1 MNKNLLLSLT
11 TAVAVMFACTSHA
24 QTPATITDLL
34 GNNPTPTGPD
44 DILVLDESNSGEPS
58 GLNYYIDNGNPPG
71 EIFLTPNTHPGGYV
85 LTNLSIVMGGGS
97 GGGINTFAQPYL
109 LRIYSYDPASSNTV
123 LLATYQSQDF
133 TYFTGDWVQWS
144 GVSVGLAANS
154 YYAFTFNRGAQ
165 GWEMLGAESG
175 DEYPAG
181 QAVLIPKAGGQLTP
195 AAYSTVAGWDANMD
209 IGLLVAPFIV
219 NAPTIAPA
227 TVVSTGQSATITS
240 GSVLGAVSYAYQWQT
255 DGGSGN
261 TPTNIPGATG
271 SSITVSYNQ
280 IGVYNFD
287 VVVTNLDTPS
297 HPIATSA
304 SAALT
309 VSYPPASATLT
320 DIGTTIVPGTYDID
334 QLNGGG
340 SGDGLNYYDNNSDF
354 PGQSFTTGTNPA
366 GYTLQTLAVKTGGG
380 GGTISGNNVA
390 QPYYLF
396 IYKVDPTG
404 SNAVVLQEYT
414 NASFTFA
421 ANGDWL
427 QWSGLNLFLAPTN
440 HYAFA
445 FANYNAFVFNNAYG
459 WVQIDSSTTNSA
471 TTNGN
476 STYTS
481 GGELCLILSTGGAL
495 FFGADHG
502 SNPPCSAVFDVGLQ
516 GIGLTNHSPQPGPI
530 QGVPSAPVLAGTQI
544 TLTESAQGDTP
555 RHYTWKTDNGTGGSF
570 TAVGTDST
578 SLAVDTTGWAPGVY
592 KYEVT
597 VHNNYGPDATA
608 PAVSITILYANASAV
623 LTDLGLTAPTP
634 GANDISQMITAGGPL
649 KPDTLNY
656 YDNNSSAPAG
666 QTFTTGGN
674 STGYILKSVAIN
686 MSGDFGGLPTNGQPY
701 YLSLYKVVNGGSTA
715 VPYAFY
721 TSQTNA
727 TIDSGGSGTDWLQ
740 WTGISLPLAANTTYA
755 YTHVS
760 SGSGWDCMGSVNTA
774 GYAGGEVCLISP
786 DGGAITYGSSDSY
799 DATFDLG
806 LNLNVTISV
815 QPVGANLQL
824 TWSAGAMLLQ
834 APSLTGPWTTNS
846 LATSPYTVTPSAGQR
861 FYRAQLP

>member
-1 MNKNLLLSLT
+1 MNKNLILSLT
-11 TAVAVMFACTSHA
+11 AAVAVMFGYTSHA
-24 QTPATITDLL
+24 QTPATLTDLQ
-34 GNNPTPTGPD
+34 GFNPTPSGPN
-44 DILVLDESNSGEPS
+44 DILVLDESNEGEPA
-58 GLNYYIDNGNPPG
+58 GLNYYVDNGSPPG
-71 EIFLTPNTHPGGYV
+71 EIFLTPNTNPGGYV
-85 LTNLSIVMGGGS
+85 LTNLSVLMGGGT

-109 LRIYSYDPASSNTV
+109 LRIYSYNPANSNAT
-123 LLATYQSQDF
+123 LLATYQSQDI
-133 TYFTGDWVQWS
+133 TYFTGDWLQWS
-144 GVSVGLAANS
+144 GLNVGLVANS
-154 YYAFTFNRGAQ
+154 YYAFSFNRGAQ
-165 GWEMLGAESG
+165 GWEMLAAESG

-181 QAVLIPKAGGQLTP
+181 QAVLIPKTGGRLT
-195 AAYSTVAGWDANMD
+195 AFSTVAGWDANMD
-209 IGLLVAPFIV
+209 IGLLLAPFIV

-255 DGGSGN
+255 DGGSGGAL
-261 TPTNIPGATG
+261 TNIPGATG

-309 VSYPPASATLT
+309 VSYPPASAALT
-320 DIGTTIVPGTYDID
+320 DIGTTIVPGTYDIS

-380 GGTISGNNVA
+380 TIAGNNVA

-404 SNAVVLQEYT
+404 SNAVVVQEYT

-440 HYAFA
+440 KYAFA
-445 FANYNAFVFNNAYG
+445 FANYNAFVFNNYYG
-459 WVQIDSSTTNSA
+459 YVQIDNSTTNSA

-476 STYTS
+476 STYT
-481 GGELCLILSTGGAL
+481 GGELCLIQSAGGAL
-495 FFGADHG
+495 FFGLDHG
-502 SNPPCSAVFDVGLQ
+502 SNTTCSAVFDVGLQ
-516 GIGLTNHSPQPGPI
+516 GNGLTNHSTQPGSI
-530 QGVPSAPVLAGTQI
+530 QGAPSAPVLAGTQVMF
-544 TLTESAQGDTP
+544 TESAQGDTP

-608 PAVSITILYANASAV
+608 PAVSITILYANASGV
-623 LTDLGLTAPTP
+623 LTDLGATAPTP
-634 GANDISQMITAGGPL
+634 GANDIYQLTQPTAQN
-649 KPDTLNY
+649 KPDGLNY
-656 YDNNSSAPAG
+656 YMDNSQPPG
-666 QTFTTGGN
+666 QTFTTGAN
-674 STGYILKSVAIN
+674 SLGYVLKSVSL
-686 MSGDFGGLPTNGQPY
+686 MMGGDVGGLPTNGQPY
-701 YLSLYKVVNGGSTA
+701 YLRLYKVNGSTA
-715 VPYAFY
+715 TEYAIY

-727 TIDSGGSGTDWLQ
+727 QINTGGSGNDWLR
-740 WTGISLPLAANTTYA
+740 WTGIAAPLAPSTTYA
-755 YTHVS
+755 YTFGRDQS
-760 SGSGWDCMGSVNTA
+760 IGAGWDNVGNVGSNP
-774 GYAGGEVCLISP
+774 YANGEVCLISAN
-786 DGGAITYGSSDSY
+786 GGTGSVVYSSSDSY
-799 DATFDLG
+799 DGTFDLG
-806 LNLNVTISV
+806 LSLNVAISV
-815 QPVGANLQL
+815 QPVGSNLQL

-846 LATSPYTVTPSAGQR
+846 LATSPHTVTPSAGQQ